1 MKEETNSL
9 QDPKLLQNLEQL
21 NFTYNVHKQPQGK
34 NQDQLKGQN
43 KKGKPDSLKVKIEQ
57 CNNKKLKNVATN
69 SSNATT

>member
-43 KKGKPDSLKVKIEQ
+43 KKGKPDRLKVKI
-57 CNNKKLKNVATN
+57 
-69 SSNATT
+69 

>member
-34 NQDQLKGQN
+34 
-43 KKGKPDSLKVKIEQ
+43 KPRSIERT
-57 CNNKKLKNVATN
+57 K
-69 SSNATT
+69 